1 MVHYFRN
8 VLVVVSRIFALFE
21 ALKGALVQY
30 SLLRRYHA
38 EGATGCQSC
47 SLFFPFW
54 RFMLKRLKQVLF
66 NLLHQALLDLLGF
79 QLFGDALIVKT
90 VAGVQLLV
98 SCLTAI
104 IGSGGRLYSAR
115 LVAELNLRFWYDA
128 IIP

>member
-1 MVHYFRN
+1 
-8 VLVVVSRIFALFE
+8 
-21 ALKGALVQY
+21 
-30 SLLRRYHA
+30 
-38 EGATGCQSC
+38 
-47 SLFFPFW
+47 
-54 RFMLKRLKQVLF
+54 MLKRLKQVLF